1 MARRPRFRWTRSRYR
16 KAASLS
22 RYFAR
27 HVYDLP
33 SDPPAMLRRYWELW
47 ERHPSGTDPLA
58 LPLRARLARLH
69 DDDSGI
75 PF

>member
-1 MARRPRFRWTRSRYR
+1 MSRRRWRWTRSSFI
-16 KAASLS
+16 KARSLN

-33 SDPPAMLRRYWELW
+33 SEPPAIVRRLWELF
-47 ERHPSGTDPLA
+47 ERHPMRDDPLER
-58 LPLRARLARLH
+58 PLHMRLYDRRNF
-69 DDDSGI
+69 DDSI

>member
-1 MARRPRFRWTRSRYR
+1 MPRKRFRWTRERYR
-16 KAASLS
+16 KAESLS

-33 SDPPAMLRRYWELW
+33 SEPPRILERLWELW
-47 ERHPSGTDPLA
+47 KPYPQGDDPL
-58 LPLRARLARLH
+58 LTPIRHRRR
-69 DDDSGI
+69 DFSDSI

>member
-1 MARRPRFRWTRSRYR
+1 MRRWRWTR
-16 KAASLS
+16 KAWHKARSLS

-33 SDPPAMLRRYWELW
+33 SEPPTIVQRLW
-47 ERHPSGTDPLA
+47 DLQERHPQRDDPLER
-58 LPLRARLARLH
+58 PVRMRLYDRRNF
-69 DDDSGI
+69 DDSI